1 MGDTDEMP
9 ARETHGSKTTPELLD
24 EFDRPASVV
33 LKDTLTGGV
42 NLPWNLAL
50 SAAIGVLLMFSRAT
64 LGLDG
69 TMAHVHHVVGALAM
83 TVVSVAAAEVARAIR
98 FFNLLL
104 GVVLAASPF
113 VIETN
118 AMAMLASVVLGLLL
132 AALSFPKGKIKATYG
147 NWDVY
152 IK

>member
-1 MGDTDEMP
+1 M
-9 ARETHGSKTTPELLD
+9 
-24 EFDRPASVV
+24 
-33 LKDTLTGGV
+33 
-42 NLPWNLAL
+42 PWNLAL
-50 SAAIGVLLMFSRAT
+50 SAAIGLLLMFSRVT

-69 TMAHVHHVVGALAM
+69 TMDHVHHVVGALAM
-83 TVVSVAAAEVARAIR
+83 TVVSVASAEVARAIR

-113 VIETN
+113 AIETN